1 MLTRPKQRSLSL
13 SRFGLA
19 AFLSLTI
26 IAAAVL
32 GASPGLHE
40 HLHPDSASTHFCLV
54 TLFAAGKCE
63 AATAG
68 PTWTA
73 PDAFPFL
80 AILPLPAVAVLPG
93 RYFFS
98 LLEHAPPALA

>member
-1 MLTRPKQRSLSL
+1 MLTRLKQRSFSL
-13 SRFGLA
+13 GRFGLA

-32 GASPGLHE
+32 SASPGLHE
-40 HLHPDSASTHFCLV
+40 HLHPDSGSTHLCLV
-54 TLFAAGKCE
+54 TLFAAGQCE

-68 PTWTA
+68 PVSAA

-80 AILPLPAVAVLPG
+80 TTLSLPPVALLPG
-93 RYFFS
+93 RCFFS